1 MDGITAGITAGAGEE
16 LRVLGFAGS
25 LRAGSYNGAL
35 LRSAQEMAPAG
46 LAIEIYESIDLPL
59 FNEDIEAQGD
69 PEPVAAFKMAIAEAD
84 AVLIATPEYNY
95 GVPGVLKNAIDWAS
109 RPPGRGPL
117 DGKLAAI
124 IGASVGTVGSARA
137 QQQLRQVFA
146 FTNTLAMLQPE
157 VLVGRAHQK
166 FDRDGHLSD
175 EATRTFLRQ
184 YLETFHGWATR
195 MLQAALIAR

>member
-1 MDGITAGITAGAGEE
+1 MDGIAARISVGAADQ

-35 LRSAQEMAPAG
+35 LRAARELAPAG
-46 LAIEIYESIDLPL
+46 LAIEIYESIELPL

-69 PEPVAAFKMAIAEAD
+69 PEPVAAFKAAIGEAD
-84 AVLIATPEYNY
+84 ALLIATPEYNY

-109 RPPGRGPL
+109 RPSGRGPL

-137 QQQLRQVFA
+137 QQHLRQVFA

-175 EATRTFLRQ
+175 EATRIFLRQ
-184 YLETFHGWATR
+184 FLETFHGWATR
-195 MLQAALIAR
+195 MLQGSLIPR